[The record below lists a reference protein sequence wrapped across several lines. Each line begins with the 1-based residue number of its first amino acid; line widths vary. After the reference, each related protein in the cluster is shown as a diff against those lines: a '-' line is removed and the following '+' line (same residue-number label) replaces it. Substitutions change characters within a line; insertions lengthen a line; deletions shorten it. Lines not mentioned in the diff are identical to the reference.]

1 MDRAVGNMVRFAG
14 VSLDEALDMASK
26 RPAAYLNVQPA
37 GTLDLEWDADASV
50 LHVKSV
56 SD

>member
-1 MDRAVGNMVRFAG
+1 MVRFAG